1 MSGHSK
7 WASIKHK
14 KAATDQKRGKLFS
27 KIIKEI
33 TVAARM
39 GGGDSASNPRLR
51 TALQAAKGANMPQDN
66 MERAVKKGTG
76 ELPGVSYEEV
86 VYEGYGPGGV
96 ALLIEVTTDNKNRT
110 VAEIRAFLSK
120 HGGNMG
126 ETGCVNWMFEKKGV
140 ISIPKEQ
147 IGEVELMDIVLEAG
161 AEDISA
167 QSEVYEITTSME
179 DFDAVKH
186 SVENRKLVPEV
197 AELAMIPQS
206 TVTLDEKKARQ
217 MLKLM
222 EALDDHDDV
231 QKVSANFDIAD
242 EILETLGG

>member
-1 MSGHSK
+1 LSGHSK

-33 TVAARM
+33 TVAARL
-39 GGGDSASNPRLR
+39 GGGDAASNPRLR

-86 VYEGYGPGGV
+86 IYEGYGPGGV
-96 ALLIEVTTDNKNRT
+96 AMLIEVTTDNKNRT
-110 VAEIRAFLSK
+110 VAEIRALLSK

-147 IGEVELMDIVLEAG
+147 TGEAELMDVVLEAG
-161 AEDISA
+161 AEDLTA
-167 QSEVYEITTSME
+167 QGDVYEISTSLE
-179 DFDAVKH
+179 DFEAVKH
-186 SVENRKLVPEV
+186 SVENRKLIPDM

-206 TVTLDEKKARQ
+206 TVLLDEKKAKQ

-231 QKVSANFDIAD
+231 QKVSSNFDIDD
-242 EILETLGG
+242 EILEALAG